1 MHDSQGNTTV
11 LTHAL
16 TQSGGFLERHR
27 SAALTL
33 MLALTTAGS
42 VASAQASATVA
53 SAQTTSA
60 TATGATAATDST
72 PSAAAPAADSVPT
85 FFRDIQA
92 NAFLSFGIQTNLNQP
107 EDRSVGLRYFDNV
120 ANTFSLDIAEIVL
133 QKAVKNPGDAGFRV
147 DFTAGST
154 IPGKTQAAGLRIGES
169 ADLQQAFFTY
179 LAPVGTGLKLDIGKF
194 VTHLGYELIEGYDGY
209 NDNYSRS
216 LLFNYA
222 IPLTHTGVKASYT
235 INSMVSVMGM
245 VVNGWDNALD
255 NNSGKSFGA
264 QLALTPAPPV
274 AIYLN
279 YMGGPERT
287 DTNKYLRHIGDF
299 IATYK
304 ASDMLMLGV
313 NADYGMEE
321 NASLVKPGDDAK
333 WSGVAG
339 YARIGPTTGLS
350 LGLRAETFKDQ
361 GGTRLGRAVEVTAKE
376 FTVTPVFKFANNFAV
391 RGEFRYDSVNE
402 AIFVDDNGA
411 PKKSQATL
419 GVNAIWS
426 Y

>member
-1 MHDSQGNTTV
+1 MV
-11 LTHAL
+11 
-16 TQSGGFLERHR
+16 
-27 SAALTL
+27 
-33 MLALTTAGS
+33 ALTTAGS
-42 VASAQASATVA
+42 VASAQTSGTVA

-60 TATGATAATDST
+60 PATDAKAAIDST
-72 PSAAAPAADSVPT
+72 PKTAAPAADSTPN

-107 EDRSVGLRYFDNV
+107 DDRSVGLRYFDNV
-120 ANTFSLDIAEIVL
+120 ANSFSLDVAEIVL
-133 QKAVKNPGDAGFRV
+133 QKAVKKPGDAGFRV

-154 IPGKTQAAGLRIGES
+154 IPGKAQSAGLRIGES

-179 LAPVGTGLKLDIGKF
+179 LAPVGSGLKFDIGKF

-222 IPLTHTGVKASYT
+222 IPLTHTGVKVGYT
-235 INSMVSVMGM
+235 VNSMVSVTGM

-255 NNSGKSFGA
+255 NNSGKSIGA
-264 QLALTPAPPV
+264 QIALTPAPPV

-279 YMGGPERT
+279 YMGGPELT

-304 ASDMLMLGV
+304 VSDAAMLGI

-333 WSGVAG
+333 WYGVAG
-339 YARIGPTTGLS
+339 YGRFGPATGLS
-350 LGLRAETFKDQ
+350 VGLRAETFKDD
-361 GGTRLGRAVEVTAKE
+361 GGSRLGSDVPVSAKE
-376 FTVTPVFKFANNFAV
+376 FTITPVFKFANNFAV
-391 RGEFRYDSVNE
+391 RAEFRYDSVNE
-402 AIFVDDNGA
+402 AIFTDDKGK

-419 GVNAIWS
+419 GLNAVWS

>member
-1 MHDSQGNTTV
+1 MNRRTQQS
-11 LTHAL
+11 LTPIL
-16 TQSGGFLERHR
+16 MQGGFLERHR

-33 MLALTTAGS
+33 MLAVATAGS
-42 VASAQASATVA
+42 VASAQTSATLA
-53 SAQTTSA
+53 SAQTS
-60 TATGATAATDST
+60 GAGAKAATDST
-72 PSAAAPAADSVPT
+72 PKAAAPAADSTPN
-85 FFRDIQA
+85 FFKDIQA
-92 NAFLSFGIQTNLNQP
+92 NAFLSFAIQTNLNQP
-107 EDRSVGLRYFDNV
+107 KDRSIGLRYFDNV
-120 ANTFSLDIAEIVL
+120 ANTFSLDVAELVL

-147 DFTAGST
+147 DFEAGSA
-154 IPGKTQAAGLRIGES
+154 IPGKEQSAGLRIGES
-169 ADLQQAFFTY
+169 ADLQQAYFTY
-179 LAPVGTGLKLDIGKF
+179 LAPVGSGLKLDIGKF

-235 INSMVSVMGM
+235 VNSMVSVMGM
-245 VVNGWDNALD
+245 VVNGWDNAVD
-255 NNSGKSFGA
+255 NNSGKSVGL

-279 YMGGPERT
+279 YMGGPELT

-304 ASDMLMLGV
+304 VSDAFMLGV

-321 NASLVKPGDDAK
+321 KASLVKKGDDAK

-339 YARIGPTTGLS
+339 YARIGPSTGGS
-350 LGLRAETFKDQ
+350 LGLRAEVFKDE
-361 GGTRLGRAVEVTAKE
+361 GGTRLGSEVPITAKE
-376 FTVTPVFKFANNFAV
+376 FTFTPVYKFKNNFAV
-391 RGEFRYDSVNE
+391 RVEGRYDSVNQ
-402 AIFVDDNGA
+402 AIFVDDNGK
-411 PKKSQATL
+411 PKKNQATI